1 MLVTGDDS
9 RSESRCR
16 NRKTDDSSSNQPQS
30 FGDFAHGTYTSRRP
44 YTKLTYSFSY
54 HRSKGTSLPP
64 PSETR
69 YRTPQGTNRSLANPN
84 QTKWKSTTCACFP
97 YYYTIYNTSSQPK
110 GTTKPTVSLRTDD
123 NGTPATWT
131 LVLSSSKPLT
141 GRTGLQSR
149 RTLQLYWNHRRY
161 HSLNRNTLPLPDKD
175 SSQQQTTCLVGHPS
189 IEATPCRTPS
199 RKTPRRR
206 QTSHRT

>member
-1 MLVTGDDS
+1 VPFHFLLLHLQPHLH
-9 RSESRCR
+9 RR
-16 NRKTDDSSSNQPQS
+16 NRKD
-30 FGDFAHGTYTSRRP
+30 RRQAP
-44 YTKLTYSFSY
+44 T
-54 HRSKGTSLPP
+54 
-64 PSETR
+64 
-69 YRTPQGTNRSLANPN
+69 
-84 QTKWKSTTCACFP
+84 
-97 YYYTIYNTSSQPK
+97 
-110 GTTKPTVSLRTDD
+110 TVSLRTDD

-189 IEATPCRTPS
+189 IEATTHPAGHNTDTSQEIRIAPS
-199 RKTPRRR
+199 LRIAPGH
-206 QTSHRT
+206 SGLHRSSRLPTTNINHRMTT